1 MITKIEAVQT
11 IHALGET
18 NNEQAEDWIVF
29 LEEGLH
35 AQYPDAE
42 ISVDLNNRQS
52 SSTLYVECD
61 EDEEGAPTDIDATN
75 TVREYINYLWEQW
88 C

>member
-11 IHALGET
+11 IEEMGDT
-18 NNEQAEDWIVF
+18 NNEQAVKWMSF
-29 LEEGLH
+29 LEEKLRE
-35 AQYPDAE
+35 QYPDAE
-42 ISVDLNNRQS
+42 IAVDLNNRQS
-52 SSTLYVECD
+52 SGTLYVECD

-75 TVREYINYLWEQW
+75 TVKDYINYLWEQW

>member
-11 IHALGET
+11 IEEMGGK
-18 NNEQAEDWIVF
+18 NNEQAENWRAF
-29 LEEGLH
+29 LEEGLRE
-35 AQYPDAE
+35 QYPDAE

-52 SSTLYVECD
+52 SGTLYVECD
-61 EDEEGAPTDIDATN
+61 EDEEGAPTDIDAKN
-75 TVREYINYLWEQW
+75 TVNDYINYLWEQW

>member
-11 IHALGET
+11 IEEMGET
-18 NNEQAEDWIVF
+18 NNEQAVKWMSF
-29 LEEGLH
+29 LEEKLH
-35 AQYPDAE
+35 EQYPDAE

-52 SSTLYVECD
+52 SGTLYVECD
-61 EDEEGAPTDIDATN
+61 EDEEGAPTDINAKN
-75 TVREYINYLWEQW
+75 TVRDYINYLWEQW